1 MQTFLAPLRILGM
14 NRWLCLVWLCLA
26 PVAWSQTDQEQ
37 NLAYQYLNQGDWQK
51 ALPFFE
57 RFHEQF
63 PQKEKHFKA
72 YIRCLK
78 ELNQSSRALEVAKK
92 QERGFPKT
100 ALYKAYY
107 YDLLLTEGDQ
117 RKAEKVWESWLKDL
131 PPFVQAAEDWGNAF
145 VLLGYNQKA
154 IEIYTVHRK
163 KFGDDVLL
171 HYKLAEAYA
180 SEGNYSGVAEELI
193 DVLEKSPAAFGQV
206 QAALNNLLT
215 EEGQDPVNMAIK
227 GALLRK
233 IQSPGDHRNAQELLL
248 WVYRQEADFA
258 AAFIQARALDAR
270 YREQGAR
277 LMDLGR
283 AAALVQE
290 FSMANKCF
298 NYVVDLGPGNAF
310 YYEARAEKVRNLEAQ
325 LSWEGKLNGNE
336 LLALADAYRSLL
348 KDLGGAPQSLPLQI
362 RYAKLQAFYLN
373 QAEKAKETLD
383 SLVQNGR
390 GSAQDLAQAKLNLAD
405 VQLLLGDLWEPSLLY
420 GQIEKAYPNLLEAQ
434 EAKFRNARLAYF
446 RGEFPWALTQVKV
459 LKASTTK
466 LIANDALRLSLLIQ
480 DNGGADSSFEA
491 LEIFAQAEM
500 AVYRKETKR
509 AQALLDSLKQQFPTH
524 GLVAHS
530 YWLRYEIA
538 KEKQA
543 YEQALSALETLLS
556 FDKNHLLADDALLAA
571 GKLLENQLNQPE
583 KAMEKYRGIILDYPA
598 SIWTNEARKRYRL
611 LRGDNKEMGF

>member
-1 MQTFLAPLRILGM
+1 MRTFLAPFRILSM
-14 NRWLCLVWLCLA
+14 NRWLCLFWLCLA
-26 PVAWSQTDQEQ
+26 PVVWSQTDQEQ
-37 NLAYQYLNQGDWQK
+37 NLAYQYLNQGDWAK
-51 ALPFFE
+51 ALSFFE
-57 RFHEQF
+57 RFHQQY
-63 PQKEKHFKA
+63 PHKEEHFKA

-78 ELNQSSRALEVAKK
+78 ELNQSSRALDVAKK

-107 YDLLLTEGDQ
+107 YDLLLAEGDQ
-117 RKAEKVWESWLKDL
+117 RKAEKTWASWLKDL

-145 VLLGYNQKA
+145 ILLGHNQKA
-154 IEIYTVHRK
+154 IEIYTFHRK
-163 KFGDDVLL
+163 KFGDDALI

-180 SEGNYSGVAEELI
+180 AEGNYSALAQELI
-193 DVLEKSPAAFGQV
+193 DVLDKSPAAFGQV

-215 EEGQDPVNMAIK
+215 EEGQNPINLAIK

-248 WVYRQEADFA
+248 WVYRQEGDFA
-258 AAFIQARALDAR
+258 SAFVQARALDAR

-290 FSMANKCF
+290 FSMADKCF
-298 NYVVDLGPGNAF
+298 DYVVDLGPGNAF
-310 YYEARAEKVRNLEAQ
+310 YFEARAEKVSNLEAQ
-325 LSWEGKLNGNE
+325 LAWEGKLNGTE

-362 RYAKLQAFYLN
+362 RYAKLQAFYLD
-373 QAEKAKETLD
+373 QPQKAREALD
-383 SLVQNGR
+383 SLVQTGR
-390 GSAQDLAQAKLNLAD
+390 GNAQNLAQAKLNLAD

-446 RGEFPWALTQVKV
+446 RGEFPWAMTQVKV

-480 DNGGADSSFEA
+480 DNGGADSSYQA
-491 LEIFAQAEM
+491 LEIFSKAEL
-500 AVYRKETKR
+500 AIYRKETNH
-509 AQALLDSLKQQFPTH
+509 AQLLLDSLKEAFPTH

-530 YWLRYEIA
+530 HWLRYEIA

-556 FDKNHLLADDALLAA
+556 FDKTHLLADDALLAA
-571 GKLLENQLNQPE
+571 GKLLENQLSRPE
-583 KAMEKYRGIILDYPA
+583 QAMEKYRSLILDYPA